1 MRVVLKMKFG
11 DDLLVTCHILAIQH
25 INLLLI
31 YLVNLNVDFDYLLIN
46 VTALTWPPF
55 FYVQKASDKEKF
67 QMQFQLENEK
77 AKKIGEIGKIE
88 MMLENEKNS
97 TKRLEEEVGV
107 FSKSY
112 TVAILNISLNTELY
126 ICLP

>member
-1 MRVVLKMKFG
+1 
-11 DDLLVTCHILAIQH
+11 
-25 INLLLI
+25 
-31 YLVNLNVDFDYLLIN
+31 
-46 VTALTWPPF
+46 
-55 FYVQKASDKEKF
+55 
-67 QMQFQLENEK
+67 MQFQLENEK

-112 TVAILNISLNTELY
+112 SGNFHYIFEYKALHAAAYHSAFRFWTKLRLGGARANFHSLHKK
-126 ICLP
+126 